1 MIFVAGGEGGPQEG
15 SRTARAQQ
23 DSKRAARQQQGSKA
37 AAGQQKSKRI
47 FHQAGPPSPSTFFLL
62 LLLLLLLF
70 PLLCLPPLLLS
81 LLSSFHPPSFLL
93 RPPGSVLSSFKSN
106 QATIEM
112 TLRQQGLQRSRRA
125 ESSWKQAHKLVFPSL
140 AERISLQP

>member
-47 FHQAGPPSPSTFFLL
+47 FHQAGPPSPSTFFL